1 MTESEGGGFASESD
15 DDQDEYNFATDFAY
29 NVGSY
34 AALQRTCRALECI
47 LCTLLENLTI
57 ISPCALKYLMSS
69 CSRHA

>member
-34 AALQRTCRALECI
+34 AARCRVHVARWNASY
-47 LCTLLENLTI
+47 T
-57 ISPCALKYLMSS
+57 
-69 CSRHA
+69 RR